1 MQAGFPRRAAPWQP
15 PAPSG
20 GRDIHEVTSVGAT
33 SWWGQQR
40 NRQLALI
47 VCFLLPS
54 LIIFFLYRV
63 LPLGWNVVLSF
74 QSWSPLRP
82 AEWIGFEHYVE
93 MWEYDDVFWI
103 ALKNTLI
110 FIAASPLAIA
120 AALGI
125 ALLVNSDLKGASVY
139 RTIVFLSYPL
149 MAIAVGI
156 IWRWMYDERGGII
169 NYALRS
175 SGLIDQP
182 IGFLQDFDWALPSV
196 IFAEIWQILGFYM
209 IILLTGLQSIPQN
222 LYEAARIDGAP
233 AWARFF
239 RITLPM
245 LRPSLFLCVV
255 VGILNSFSSFDLVY
269 IMTNGGPGHATE
281 LLITHIYKSGFVQ
294 TKFDYAAALTVVQ
307 FALLVGLTFVAN
319 KAAGGN
325 AGAVE
330 QD

>member
-1 MQAGFPRRAAPWQP
+1 MRSTAGWW
-15 PAPSG
+15 
-20 GRDIHEVTSVGAT
+20 AT
-33 SWWGQQR
+33 RR

-47 VCFLLPS
+47 ACFLLPS
-54 LIIFFLYRV
+54 LIVFFLYRL
-63 LPLGWNVVLSF
+63 LPLGWNVILSF
-74 QSWSPLRP
+74 ESWSPLKP
-82 AEWIGFEHYVE
+82 AQWVGLENYVE
-93 MWEYDDVFWI
+93 MWSYDDVFWV

-125 ALLVNSDLKGASVY
+125 ALLVNSDLKGAAIY

-149 MAIAVGI
+149 MAVAVGI

-169 NYALRS
+169 NYALRG
-175 SGLIDQP
+175 SGLMTRP

-196 IFAEIWQILGFYM
+196 IFAEVWQVIGFYM

-233 AWARFF
+233 AVARFF
-239 RITLPM
+239 RITVPM
-245 LRPSLFLCVV
+245 LRPSLFLCAV

-281 LLITHIYKSGFVQ
+281 LLITHIYKSAFVQ
-294 TKFDYAAALTVVQ
+294 SKFDYAAALTVVQ
-307 FALLVGLTFVAN
+307 FGLLVVLTMAAN
-319 KAAGGN
+319 RAAGGN
-325 AGAVE
+325 VGAVE
-330 QD
+330 RD

>member
-1 MQAGFPRRAAPWQP
+1 MRSTAA
-15 PAPSG
+15 
-20 GRDIHEVTSVGAT
+20 
-33 SWWGQQR
+33 WWGTRR

-47 VCFLLPS
+47 ACFLLPS
-54 LIIFFLYRV
+54 LIVFFLYR
-63 LPLGWNVVLSF
+63 LMPLGWNVILSF
-74 QSWSPLRP
+74 ESWSPLKP
-82 AEWIGFEHYVE
+82 AQWVGLENYVE
-93 MWEYDDVFWI
+93 MWSYDDVFWV

-125 ALLVNSDLKGASVY
+125 ALLVNSDLKGAAIY

-149 MAIAVGI
+149 MAVAVGI

-169 NYALRS
+169 NYALRG
-175 SGLIDQP
+175 SGLMTRP

-196 IFAEIWQILGFYM
+196 IFAEVWQVIGFYM

-233 AWARFF
+233 AVARFF
-239 RITLPM
+239 RITVPM
-245 LRPSLFLCVV
+245 LRPSLFLCAV

-281 LLITHIYKSGFVQ
+281 LLITHIYKSAFVQ
-294 TKFDYAAALTVVQ
+294 SKFDYAAALTVVQ
-307 FALLVGLTFVAN
+307 FGLLVVLTMAAN
-319 KAAGGN
+319 RAAGGN
-325 AGAVE
+325 VGAVE
-330 QD
+330 RD

>member
-1 MQAGFPRRAAPWQP
+1 M
-15 PAPSG
+15 
-20 GRDIHEVTSVGAT
+20 GA
-33 SWWGQQR
+33 SNAWWGQQR
-40 NRQLALI
+40 HGQLTLI

-54 LIIFFLYRV
+54 LIIFFLYRL
-63 LPLGWNVVLSF
+63 LPLGWNVLLSF

-82 AEWIGFEHYVE
+82 AQWNGFEHYVE
-93 MWEYDDVFWI
+93 MWTYDDVFWI
-103 ALKNTLI
+103 ALKNTVI

-120 AALGI
+120 AALGV

-169 NYALRS
+169 NFALRS
-175 SGLIDQP
+175 GGLIDKP

-245 LRPSLFLCVV
+245 LKPSLFLCVV

-281 LLITHIYKSGFVQ
+281 LLITHIYKSAFVQ

-330 QD
+330 QA

>member
-1 MQAGFPRRAAPWQP
+1 
-15 PAPSG
+15 
-20 GRDIHEVTSVGAT
+20 
-33 SWWGQQR
+33 
-40 NRQLALI
+40 
-47 VCFLLPS
+47 
-54 LIIFFLYRV
+54 
-63 LPLGWNVVLSF
+63 
-74 QSWSPLRP
+74 
-82 AEWIGFEHYVE
+82 
-93 MWEYDDVFWI
+93 
-103 ALKNTLI
+103 
-110 FIAASPLAIA
+110 
-120 AALGI
+120 
-125 ALLVNSDLKGASVY
+125 
-139 RTIVFLSYPL
+139 

-175 SGLIDQP
+175 SGLIDKP

-196 IFAEIWQILGFYM
+196 IFAEVWQILGFYM

-233 AWARFF
+233 AWARFW

-245 LRPSLFLCVV
+245 LRPSIFLCMV

-269 IMTNGGPGHATE
+269 IMTNGGPGNATE
-281 LLITHIYKSGFVQ
+281 LLITHIYKAAFVQ

-307 FALLVGLTFVAN
+307 FALLLVLTIVAN

-330 QD
+330 RD